1 MWLLIAGVLV
11 SLVTRKIIGG
21 SGYGT
26 MTDILLGITGAC
38 AADWLIGV
46 FASPAEVAWSY
57 KILFIIWGAAALPL
71 VAHIIARSRAPRTES
86 LSQKEP
92 LK

>member
-1 MWLLIAGVLV
+1 MWLLIAGGFVG
-11 SLVTRKIIGG
+11 LVTRKVLGG
-21 SGYGT
+21 KGFGAV
-26 MTDILLGITGAC
+26 TDMLLGITGAF

-71 VAHIIARSRAPRTES
+71 VAHFIARSRAPRTES

>member
-1 MWLLIAGVLV
+1 VPLLIAGILV
-11 SLVTRKIIGG
+11 GLVTRKVLGG
-21 SGYGT
+21 EGYGT
-26 MTDILLGITGAC
+26 VTDMLLGITGAF

-46 FASPAEVAWSY
+46 FAWPAEVAWSY

-71 VAHIIARSRAPRTES
+71 VAHFIARSRDPRTQS
-86 LSQKEP
+86 LSHKEP